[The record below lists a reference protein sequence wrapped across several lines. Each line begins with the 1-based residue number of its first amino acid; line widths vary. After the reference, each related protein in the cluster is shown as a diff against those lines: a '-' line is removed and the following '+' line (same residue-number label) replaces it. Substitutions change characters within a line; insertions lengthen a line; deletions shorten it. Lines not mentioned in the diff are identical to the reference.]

1 MEKIDIKVITLAV
14 LKDIPDIK
22 KAASD
27 YPKSWSV
34 FPSAIYRTS
43 TSPHFTDA
51 SGQELQSKWNVTIE
65 LFSNASLTDITAT
78 VLQKFGYIGF
88 TGTSKDANTADL
100 RRIIIDLSAIVDN
113 TTKYVY
119 SK

>member
-1 MEKIDIKVITLAV
+1 MEKVNMKVVTVDILKAITE
-14 LKDIPDIK
+14 LKKIS
-22 KAASD
+22 SD
-27 YPKSWSV
+27 YPSTWNT
-34 FPSAIYRTS
+34 FPIAIYRTS

-78 VLQKFGYIGF
+78 VLQKFGDIGF
-88 TGTSKDANTADL
+88 TGTQKDANTADL

-113 TTKYVY
+113 KTNYVY

>member
-1 MEKIDIKVITLAV
+1 MEKVNMKAVTFDV
-14 LKDIPDIK
+14 LKAITELK
-22 KAASD
+22 KIASD
-27 YPKSWSV
+27 YPSTWNT
-34 FPSAIYRTS
+34 FPLAIYRTS
-43 TSPHFTDA
+43 TSPHFIDA

-65 LFSNASLTDITAT
+65 LFSNTSLTDITAIL
-78 VLQKFGYIGF
+78 LQKFGDIGF

-113 TTKYVY
+113 NTKYVY